1 MNLTFPKVELFT
13 TLLPAAAL
21 PFHHVNQNSN
31 DILRKNK
38 FSKED
43 CSVISEMIL
52 SSVCKQMFRQILLK
66 FFAAISRK
74 ATLTKDSFSFVWV
87 AKENYSCVEI
97 LLKTNDS
104 NHAYNCKK
112 PGLLFT
118 YWVLSTPTNQKEKQT
133 NKPALRIKYAFS

>member
-74 ATLTKDSFSFVWV
+74 ATLTKDSFSFV
-87 AKENYSCVEI
+87 
-97 LLKTNDS
+97 
-104 NHAYNCKK
+104 
-112 PGLLFT
+112 
-118 YWVLSTPTNQKEKQT
+118 
-133 NKPALRIKYAFS
+133 